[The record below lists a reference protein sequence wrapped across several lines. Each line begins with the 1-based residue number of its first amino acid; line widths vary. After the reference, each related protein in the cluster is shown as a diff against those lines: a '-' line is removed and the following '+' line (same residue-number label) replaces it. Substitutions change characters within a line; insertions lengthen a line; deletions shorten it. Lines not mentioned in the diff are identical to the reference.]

1 MVSDLAIGIGAIGL
15 VGCALGAA
23 YAEAHIIA
31 ASIGVLAEKPELFGR
46 LLVLSV
52 LPETILVFG
61 FVFAAI
67 IMFVM

>member
-1 MVSDLAIGIGAIGL
+1 MVSDLGLGVAAAGL

-23 YAEAHIIA
+23 YAEAHIISA
-31 ASIGVLAEKPELFGR
+31 AIGVLAEKPELFGR
-46 LLVLSV
+46 VLLMSV